1 MNSRGYKKVY
11 ALKGG
16 WMEWYLARYPVE
28 KKDAPS
34 PGEEVKSTEGKGT
47 VEKEKL
53 PTGKVTLRNLYE
65 ECPVFKENAEDYQ
78 PDITV
83 IRKLRDVKAKT
94 HILLFLGTWCGD
106 SVSEVPKLLK
116 IVEKVDRPRL
126 SLELVGM
133 DRNLKDG
140 LGLKEKFGID
150 RIPTA
155 VFLRDGVEIGRIVE
169 RPAGVMESNMLDIIG
184 N

>member
-1 MNSRGYKKVY
+1 MTRGYKKVY

-28 KKDAPS
+28 KKDAPP
-34 PGEEVKSTEGKGT
+34 PGAEPKGESAT
-47 VEKEKL
+47 VEKDKL
-53 PTGKVTLRNLYE
+53 PTGKITLRSLYE
-65 ECPVFKENAEDYQ
+65 ECPIFKENAEDYQ

-83 IRKLRDVKAKT
+83 IRKIRDIKVKT

-126 SLELVGM
+126 SIELVAM
-133 DRNLKDG
+133 DRDLKDG
-140 LGLKEKFGID
+140 LGLKEKYGIE

-155 VFLRDGVEIGRIVE
+155 VFLRDGIEIGRIVE
-169 RPAGVMESNMLDIIG
+169 RPAGVMESNVLDILSF
-184 N
+184 